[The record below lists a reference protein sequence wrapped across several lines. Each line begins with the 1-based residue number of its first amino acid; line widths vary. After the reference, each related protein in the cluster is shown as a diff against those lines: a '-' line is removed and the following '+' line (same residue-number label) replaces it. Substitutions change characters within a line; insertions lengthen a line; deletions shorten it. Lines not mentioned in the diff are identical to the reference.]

1 MGAHDTGPPRAFQHA
16 PAAPPGRHAGGCRMS
31 FEQQVRAV
39 LEELRPMLRM
49 DGGDIA
55 FVAADES
62 TGRVEVHLQGACRTC
77 AASMTTMSLGVEARL
92 KERIPTVREVV
103 NV

>member
-1 MGAHDTGPPRAFQHA
+1 MVPHDTRRPRAFQHA
-16 PAAPPGRHAGGCRMS
+16 PATPHGRRAGPSRMS

-39 LEELRPMLRM
+39 IDELRPMLRM

-55 FVAADES
+55 FVAADEK
-62 TGRVEVHLQGACRTC
+62 TGRVEVHLKGACRTC
-77 AASMTTMSLGVEARL
+77 AASMPTMSLGVEARL

>member
-1 MGAHDTGPPRAFQHA
+1 MVPHDTRQPVLFQPGPAVARGVHA
-16 PAAPPGRHAGGCRMS
+16 ASLS
-31 FEQQVRAV
+31 FEDRVRAV
-39 LEELRPMLRM
+39 LEELRPMLRL

-62 TGRVEVHLQGACRTC
+62 TGRVEVHLKGACRTC

-92 KERIPTVREVV
+92 KERIPTIRQVV

>member
-1 MGAHDTGPPRAFQHA
+1 MVPHDTRPAPLFQPA
-16 PAAPPGRHAGGCRMS
+16 PCGARRPDVS
-31 FEQQVRAV
+31 FEERVRAV
-39 LEELRPMLRM
+39 IDELRPMLRL

-62 TGRVEVHLQGACRTC
+62 SGRVEVHLQGACRTC
-77 AASMTTMSLGVEARL
+77 AASMMTLSLGVEARL
-92 KERIPTVREVV
+92 KERIPTVRQVV